1 MHTTHSLDWNVSIG
15 ADGGALGSSVAIGA
29 EGVVSSTSLVS
40 GASITLSRLVMIF

>member
-1 MHTTHSLDWNVSIG
+1 MTHSFDWNVSIG